1 LYCLK
6 FSINTNVIG
15 HVKSPDF
22 ICNRGFS
29 FNKWIKR
36 YFQIKLE
43 DETYVTVDDLAEL
56 QKHIRRFHEE
66 IEILKEAMAI
76 FARK

>member
-1 LYCLK
+1 MENPL
-6 FSINTNVIG
+6 I
-15 HVKSPDF
+15 F

-36 YFQIKLE
+36 YSQIKLE
-43 DETYVTVDDLAEL
+43 DETYVTVDDLAKL

-66 IEILKEAMAI
+66 IEILKRLWPYSQESM
-76 FARK
+76 FY

>member
-1 LYCLK
+1 MENPL
-6 FSINTNVIG
+6 I
-15 HVKSPDF
+15 F

-36 YFQIKLE
+36 YSQVKME
-43 DETYVTVDDLAEL
+43 DETYVTVDDLAKL
-56 QKHIRRFHEE
+56 QKQIRRIHEE